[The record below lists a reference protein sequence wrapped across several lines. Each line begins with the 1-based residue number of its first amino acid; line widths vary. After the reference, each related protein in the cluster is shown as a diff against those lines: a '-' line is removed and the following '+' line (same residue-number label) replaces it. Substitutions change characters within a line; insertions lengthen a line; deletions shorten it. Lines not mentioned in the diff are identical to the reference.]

1 YNKKPSLTL
10 NHMTLNIQDSTSVP
24 QASKRLVSYEI
35 YSKVLLIEDNEADAR
50 LVEIYLEDADSI
62 DCEIVHK
69 TNLSDGLAALRKESF
84 DAVLLDMNLPD
95 SQGFETIEKLLSESP
110 DANVLVLTGMEDKKF
125 GINAVR
131 SGAQDYL
138 IKDQLDSNWLSKS
151 LRYAIERNR
160 ATKRLEEAQRLAR
173 IGNWEFNI
181 LTEEMSISSE
191 ARRLLGESPK
201 IISFGKDIEGGGA
214 SFFCEIMDLTKS
226 QGSHQGDMRIVG
238 GDDKEMIVFSK
249 SSIIKNSRGDAITI
263 SGIIQDVTDRK
274 RSEQFRKDRDLAL
287 ESAKI
292 KDELLA
298 NVSHEMRT
306 PMNAIL
312 NMSLFALETDLTP
325 QQEKDIRAI
334 YDTSQHLLSIIN
346 DILEM
351 STLQKGKLIINN
363 KAFDLPQLLSNL
375 FNVAHYRLKNE
386 NLKFELEL
394 DEDVPRYVFS
404 DSSRLHQV
412 LINLVGNAFK
422 FTEEGQ
428 VTVKVENIGSL
439 ENLWLKFSVED
450 TGIGIP
456 ENKLSDIFVPFG
468 RVVDKKKNYPG
479 TGLGLSISEGI
490 VTAQNGGMG
499 VISEVGKGS
508 TFFFELP
515 MKVASSKDVKDVL
528 ADEPMDLIQD
538 KTPMKILL
546 VEDDKNNSYI
556 ATRIINKKYPN
567 IELVLA
573 EDGEEALTEFNKS
586 DFDLILMDLQ
596 MPIKDG
602 YEATAEIRSH
612 EDRKKANTTII
623 ATTADLLISKGEK
636 FKKCNM
642 DDFLLKPYIP
652 NQLFVKLTHYLNKK
666 YK

>member
-1 YNKKPSLTL
+1 
-10 NHMTLNIQDSTSVP
+10 MNIQDSTSIP
-24 QASKRLVSYEI
+24 QASKGLISYEM
-35 YSKVLLIEDNEADAR
+35 YSKILLIEDNEADAR

-69 TNLSDGLAALRKESF
+69 GTFNGGMEALRKENF

-95 SQGFETIEKLLSESP
+95 SQGFETIEKLLSEFP

-138 IKDQLDSNWLSKS
+138 MKDQLDSDWLSKS

-160 ATKRLEEAQRLAR
+160 TTKRLEEAQRLAK
-173 IGNWEFNI
+173 IGNWEFSFQ
-181 LTEEMSISSE
+181 TEEMSISNE
-191 ARRLLGESPK
+191 TRRLLGDSPR
-201 IISFGKDIEGGGA
+201 IIPFGKSKKDDK
-214 SFFCEIMDLTKS
+214 SFFREVIERTEMS
-226 QGSHQGDMRIVG
+226 GMYEADMRVRISENREIV
-238 GDDKEMIVFSK
+238 IFSK
-249 SSIIKNSRGDAITI
+249 SNIVKNSRGDIIAV
-263 SGIIQDVTDRK
+263 SGIVQDITERK
-274 RSEQFRKDRDLAL
+274 KSEELRKDRDLAL
-287 ESAKI
+287 EAAKI

-312 NMSLFALETDLTP
+312 NMSLFALETDLTD

-351 STLQKGKLIINN
+351 STLQKGKLIIEN

-386 NLKFELEL
+386 NLKFELDL
-394 DEDVPRYVFS
+394 DDDVPRYVFG
-404 DSSRLHQV
+404 DPSRLHQV

-422 FTEEGQ
+422 FTEKGQ
-428 VTVKVENIGSL
+428 VTVKVENIGSP

-456 ENKLSDIFVPFG
+456 EDKLSDIFVPFG

-490 VTAQNGGMG
+490 VTAQDGGMG

-515 MKVASSKDVKDVL
+515 MKVATSKDVKSVL
-528 ADEPMDLIQD
+528 EDEPMDLNQPD
-538 KTPMKILL
+538 TPMKILL

-556 ATRIINKKYPN
+556 AKRLITTKYPN

-573 EDGEEALTEFNKS
+573 EDGQEAVNEFAKS

-596 MPIKDG
+596 MPIMDG
-602 YEATAEIRSH
+602 YEATMEIRSH
-612 EDRKKANTTII
+612 QDKRKAKTTII

-636 FKKCNM
+636 FRKCNM

-652 NQLFVKLTHYLNKK
+652 SQLYVKLTQHLNKK

>member
-1 YNKKPSLTL
+1 
-10 NHMTLNIQDSTSVP
+10 MNIQDSTSIP
-24 QASKRLVSYEI
+24 QASKRLASYEI
-35 YSKVLLIEDNEADAR
+35 YSKILLIEDNEADAR

-69 TNLSDGLAALRKESF
+69 ATFNGGMEALRQENF

-95 SQGFETIEKLLSESP
+95 SQGFETIEKLLSEFP

-138 IKDQLDSNWLSKS
+138 MKDQLDSDWLSKS

-160 ATKRLEEAQRLAR
+160 TTKRLEEAQRLAR
-173 IGNWEFNI
+173 IGNWEYNFQTKEKSESN
-181 LTEEMSISSE
+181 E
-191 ARRLLGESPK
+191 ARRLLGESPR
-201 IISFGKDIEGGGA
+201 IIPFGVPKEEHKGVC
-214 SFFCEIMDLTKS
+214 FFEEIIRLTEI
-226 QGSHQGDMRIVG
+226 QGSHQADLRILG
-238 GDDKEMIVFSK
+238 NEGRELTVFSK
-249 SSIIKNSRGDAITI
+249 TNIVKNSREDVIAV
-263 SGIIQDVTDRK
+263 SGIIQDVTQRK
-274 RSEQFRKDRDLAL
+274 KNEELRKDRDLAL
-287 ESAKI
+287 EAAKI

-306 PMNAIL
+306 PMNAIM
-312 NMSLFALETDLTP
+312 NMSLFALDTDLTT

-351 STLQKGKLIINN
+351 STLQKGTLVINN
-363 KAFDLPQLLSNL
+363 RAFDLPQLLSNL

-386 NLKFELEL
+386 NLKFELDL
-394 DEDVPRYVFS
+394 ADDVPRYVFG

-428 VTVKVENIGSL
+428 VTVKVENIGSP
-439 ENLWLKFSVED
+439 EKLWLKFSVED

-456 ENKLSDIFVPFG
+456 EDKLSDIFVPFG
-468 RVVDKKKNYPG
+468 RVVDKQKNYPG

-515 MKVASSKDVKDVL
+515 MKVATSKDVKSVL
-528 ADEPMDLIQD
+528 EDEPMDLFQPD
-538 KTPMKILL
+538 RPMKILL

-556 ATRIINKKYPN
+556 AKRLITKKYPN

-573 EDGEEALTEFNKS
+573 EDGQEAVNEFDKS

-602 YEATAEIRSH
+602 YEATMEIRDH
-612 EDRKKANTTII
+612 QDRNKARTTII

-636 FKKCNM
+636 FKKCAM
-642 DDFLLKPYIP
+642 DDFLLKPYVP
-652 NQLFVKLTHYLNKK
+652 NQLFVKLTQHLNKK